1 MNLVKAALQ
10 RPITI
15 IVLVCSFL
23 LFALISI
30 KSIPIDIFPQ
40 LNLPTIYVIES
51 YGGMSPQQME
61 GFFAT
66 RMQDQFL
73 YVNGVKSITSKSITG
88 LTLLKLSFY
97 EGTDMAEASAQVALQ
112 VNRAMKFFPPG
123 ALPPQVVRFDAS
135 SLPVGEL
142 VFSSKTKSLKEIY
155 DLAAT
160 RIRPMF
166 GTVPG
171 LSAPP
176 PFGANS
182 RSIVV
187 SIDPDKLRSY
197 DISPDEIV
205 DKLAKANVMSPSGNL
220 RSGNTMY
227 VTTINTLE
235 KTVNEFADI
244 PLKTKDGA
252 TVFVSDVAKVTDAA
266 DITVDYALINGKR
279 SVYIPVI
286 KTADA
291 STWDVVQ
298 KLKATLPE
306 MQSLLPDDVKLDYAF
321 DQSVFV
327 INAVKS
333 LITEGALGAI
343 LTGLMVLLFLKDW
356 RSSVIV
362 IITIP
367 ISIISTVLLLKM
379 AGQTINLM
387 TLSGLALAI
396 GILVDQ
402 ATVTIEN
409 IHQHLEMGKGM
420 RTAVLDACQEISFP
434 LLLILL
440 CILAVFAPSFLMTGV
455 PKAMFLPLS
464 LSIGFAMIIS
474 YFLAQT
480 LVPILSNWLLK
491 EEKYKYKHG
500 HHHAHAGQ
508 ALDGQESAQVSMHE
522 NEDNRHPEE
531 NDFFEKIKI
540 KFTNALNTMLPNR
553 KPIVVVYLVAVLG
566 LVVVCMNIIGRDM
579 MPRTNTGQFQI
590 RLKEPDGTR
599 LETTETALK
608 TLLKVIDSTVNNHV
622 AITSAYVG
630 LVPSSYGTS
639 NLYVFNTG
647 TQEAVLQVNL
657 DENYKVNM
665 DQLKDVLRKNIHDR
679 LPEAKIIFE
688 PIDLTD
694 KIMSQ
699 GATTPIEVRVAG
711 KDVDQIHRYA
721 DTIVSKLSKV
731 PYLRDV
737 QIQQPLAFPTIAINI
752 DRFKA
757 AQFGLSVQE
766 IARSVTASTSSS
778 RFTEKNQWL
787 DEKSAYTYQVQVQ
800 IPEYAMSTMDE
811 LKEIPLIKGQNRPIL
826 SDVAD
831 FKMVN
836 AAGEYDRSG
845 PRRFL
850 TVNANLSNKDLGTAT
865 TEVQKIIK
873 EMGQPAKGVV
883 ISLKGMSDLL
893 TETLSSLQTG
903 LLFAVIVILL
913 LLTATYESF
922 KLGMTVL
929 VTVPAVVLGSL
940 ILLLATGSTLNL
952 QSYMGMIMSIGVS
965 VANAI
970 LIVTNAEK
978 LRLEYR
984 DAKKSAV
991 VAASI
996 RLRPI
1001 LMTSLAMIAGMIPM
1015 ASGMGEA
1022 GEQTAPLGRAVIGGL
1037 IASTLAALYI
1047 LPLAFAWIQNKT
1059 SFQSPSLLPKIKS
1072 MKPASSLVPLNI
1084 IIIAISLFVT
1094 SCSAK
1099 QKPVDLTEKDKPAV
1113 NDSSAEKKTELA
1125 AVAQRSIGSYVQ
1137 LPGELAPFELVDI
1150 FPKVNGYIKNLYV
1163 DRGSVV
1169 KKGQLLMT
1177 LEAPEINQ
1185 QVQTAKSNVAKAN
1198 ELYLISKD
1206 KYERLL
1212 QTSKTPGS
1220 VSPFDL
1226 QSAKLKMQS
1235 DAANVEAER
1244 STVTG
1249 LGQIQDYLEVR
1260 APFNG
1265 VITERN
1271 IHPGALVGPK
1281 AQSGDKPMLSL
1292 QQLDHLRLVVNI
1304 PETLVP
1310 SIHKKNKVAFQL
1322 NAYPGKT
1329 FNAFVSRSSGVINT
1343 DVRSE
1348 AVELDVP
1355 SYGGEVKPGM
1365 YAEVKI
1371 PLNSSN
1377 NSYVVPSSA
1386 IVHSTRGVYVVA
1398 VDGQKKTKFIN
1409 VQEGVNAKDS
1419 TEVFGD
1425 LAAVTSVLKHPS
1437 TEIEEGANIQK

>member
-10 RPITI
+10 RPITV

-23 LFALISI
+23 LFAVISI
-30 KSIPIDIFPQ
+30 KSIPIDIFPK

-73 YVNGVKSITSKSITG
+73 YVNGVKNIESKNITG

-142 VFSSKTKSLKEIY
+142 VFSSNTKSLKEIY
-155 DLAAT
+155 DMAAT
-160 RIRPMF
+160 RVRPMF
-166 GTVPG
+166 GTVAG

-182 RSIVV
+182 RSVVV

-205 DKLAKANVMSPSGNL
+205 NKIAEANVMSPSGNL

-235 KTVNEFADI
+235 KTVNEFSDI

-306 MQSLLPDDVKLDYAF
+306 MQSLLPDDIKLDYAF

-367 ISIISTVLLLKM
+367 ISILSTVLLLKL

-420 RTAVLDACQEISFP
+420 RVAVLDACQEISFP

-474 YFLAQT
+474 YLLAQT

-500 HHHAHAGQ
+500 QYHAHAGE
-508 ALDGQESAQVSMHE
+508 ALDDLEIEQVRYH
-522 NEDNRHPEE
+522 NTEDKNHPEE
-531 NDFFEKIKI
+531 NDLFEKIKI
-540 KFTNALNTMLPNR
+540 SFTNTLSKMLPAR
-553 KPIVVVYLVAVLG
+553 KPIVLTYLLLVMG
-566 LVVVCMNIIGRDM
+566 SVVVCMNIIGRDM

-599 LETTETALK
+599 LENTEKALK
-608 TLLKVIDSTVNNHV
+608 QVLKIIDSTVNNHV
-622 AITSAYVG
+622 AVTSAYVG

-639 NLYVFNTG
+639 NLYVFNSG
-647 TQEAVLQVNL
+647 THEAVLQVNL

-665 DQLKDVLRKNIHDR
+665 DELKDALRKNIHYK
-679 LPEAKIIFE
+679 LPDAKIIFE

-699 GATTPIEVRVAG
+699 GATTPVEVRVAG
-711 KDVDQIHRYA
+711 KDLDQIHRYA
-721 DTIVSKLSKV
+721 DILVNKLSKV

-737 QIQQPLAFPTIAINI
+737 QIQQPLSFPTIAINI

-757 AQFGLSVQE
+757 SQFGLSVQQ

-787 DEKSAYTYQVQVQ
+787 DEKAAYTYQVQVQ
-800 IPEYAMSTMDE
+800 IPEYAMSTMDQ

-831 FKMVN
+831 FKMVK
-836 AAGEYDRSG
+836 ASGEYDRSG

-850 TVNANLSNKDLGTAT
+850 TINANLSNKDLGTAT
-865 TEVQKIIK
+865 TDVQKIIK
-873 EMGQPAKGVV
+873 EIGQPEKGV
-883 ISLKGMSDLL
+883 IIALKGMSDLL

-903 LLFAVIVILL
+903 LMFAIIVILL
-913 LLTATYESF
+913 LLTASYESF
-922 KLGMTVL
+922 KLGVVVL
-929 VTVPAVVLGSL
+929 VTAPAVILGSL
-940 ILLLATGSTLNL
+940 LLLLLTGSTLNL

-978 LRLEYR
+978 LRIEYR
-984 DAKKSAV
+984 DEKKSALA
-991 VAASI
+991 AASI

-1037 IASTLAALYI
+1037 IASTFAALYI
-1047 LPLAFAWIQNKT
+1047 LPLAFAWIQGKS
-1059 SFQSPSLLPKIKS
+1059 SFQSPSLLPKLKS
-1072 MKPASSLVPLNI
+1072 MKPSSSLVPLNI
-1084 IIIAISLFVT
+1084 IIIAVSLFIT
-1094 SCSAK
+1094 SCSGK
-1099 QKPVDLTEKDKPAV
+1099 QKPVDLTAKNESAK
-1113 NDSSAEKKTELA
+1113 DSSAQKKTDLA
-1125 AVAQRSIGSYVQ
+1125 TVVQKTFSSYLQ
-1137 LPGELAPFELVDI
+1137 LPGELSAFESVDI
-1150 FPKVNGYIKNLYV
+1150 FPKVSGYIKDVFV

-1177 LEAPEINQ
+1177 LDAPEINQ
-1185 QVQTAKSNVAKAN
+1185 QVQTGRSNFAKAN
-1198 ELYLISKD
+1198 EMYLISKD
-1206 KYERLL
+1206 RYERLL
-1212 QTSKTPGS
+1212 QTSKTPGT

-1226 QSAKLKMQS
+1226 ESAKSKMAS
-1235 DAANVEAER
+1235 DAANVEAEK

-1249 LGQIQDYLEVR
+1249 LGQMRDYLQVR
-1260 APFNG
+1260 APFSG
-1265 VITERN
+1265 IITERN
-1271 IHPGALVGPK
+1271 IHPGALIGPNTK
-1281 AQSGDKPMLSL
+1281 NGDKPMLSL
-1292 QQLDHLRLVVNI
+1292 QQADHLRLVVNI
-1304 PETLVP
+1304 PETIVS
-1310 SIHKKNKVAFQL
+1310 SINKQNKVEFKL

-1329 FNAFVSRSSGVINT
+1329 FYAIVSRRAGVINEN
-1343 DVRSE
+1343 VRSE
-1348 AVELDVP
+1348 AIEFDVP
-1355 SYGGEVKPGM
+1355 SNGGEIKPGM

-1371 PLNSSN
+1371 PVKSSN
-1377 NSYVVPSSA
+1377 SSYVVPASA
-1386 IVHSTRGVYVVA
+1386 IVHSTKGVYLVA
-1398 VDGQKKTKFIN
+1398 VDGEKKTRFIN
-1409 VQEGVNAKDS
+1409 IQEGMNAKDS
-1419 TEVFGD
+1419 TEVFGEMRGIA
-1425 LAAVTSVLKHPS
+1425 LILKHPS
-1437 TEIEEGANIQK
+1437 TEIEEGVYIQQ